1 MGINDKRLIV
11 FQGLPASGKSTAA
24 KEACDQMGHKR
35 INFDLLREMLDFS
48 QHTKENEKFVHTV
61 AKAIAKLAFDSGKS
75 VVMDNTNLSRNQQS
89 LNSDIAKANRV
100 EIDTKDMTFV
110 SVEECIA
117 RDSKRGEKSVGE
129 KVIRDMWNKYVRPPV
144 NNVEYDPRLPDCI
157 ICDLDGT
164 LAERVTDRNPYGGG
178 RVYEDAVRQHVAEMI
193 KALTNMDDDLKLLF
207 VSGREGTDVC
217 RKETDRYLVEKT
229 PFVCYDG
236 LFMRKEG
243 DDRKDYIV
251 KREIYEQNIK
261 GKYNVAYIFED
272 RHQVAQEW
280 DRLGLGDKLI
290 RVGRVDADNF

>member
-35 INFDLLREMLDFS
+35 INFDLLREMLDFG
-48 QHTKENEKFVHTV
+48 QHSKENEKFVHAV
-61 AKAIAKLAFDSGKS
+61 AKAIAKLAFDAGKS
-75 VVMDNTNLSRNQQS
+75 VVMDNTNLSQNQRS

-100 EIDTKDMTFV
+100 EIDIKDMTFV
-110 SVEECIA
+110 PVEECIA
-117 RDSKRGEKSVGE
+117 RDSRVGE
-129 KVIRDMWNKYVRPPV
+129 TVIRDMWNKYVRPPAD
-144 NNVEYDPRLPDCI
+144 NVEYDPSLPDCI

-164 LAERVTDRNPYGGG
+164 LFTRVTDRNPHGGD
-178 RVYEDAVRQHVAEMI
+178 RVYEDAVRKHVAEMI
-193 KALTNMDDDLKLLF
+193 KALLDTDDELKLLF
-207 VSGREGTDVC
+207 VSGREADPICV
-217 RKETDRYLVEKT
+217 KETMRCIWDKT
-229 PFVCYDG
+229 PFAGLYD
-236 LFMRKEG
+236 LYMRKRG
-243 DDRKDYIV
+243 DHRKDYIV